1 MPTAEA
7 FLGVLPFNLKNTS
20 SPIPRRRNPNQGSS
34 TFTSEVETQYLQ
46 QRSTEL
52 LLQNDFALAKLLCR
66 LEISGDKAATM
77 ASHLVSFLRGNPK
90 TVDQVD
96 AFVLGAFD
104 THLRTYAQISPNPR
118 NILRDNNLAT
128 MLVVCYLQQSCRS
141 YLVSIL
147 QPVMTAISPFVHN
160 CELDPNRLADDSDE
174 TTISRNAYNLYCV
187 CRSVLDAVFSAGK
200 HAPAEMRQLCTAIR
214 SRIEAS
220 WELPSAVPQVPSKA
234 SRQGTPA
241 PKQKEP
247 EQPILELKDWEKD
260 LKTTVQVDIMS
271 DIKAALDE
279 WLEHPYKD
287 KTLASLS
294 AKQRLN
300 APKAGASL
308 YSMEAA
314 SLGAVSGSGSTS
326 TNLIGGAQTT
336 GDDAYCNEARQSLIT
351 MMSSTFSS
359 PDKLEASLSLNK
371 KKNPQAPI
379 ALRASEIKNTWRQT
393 QSPRKTMSP
402 TMSTRFSKHTSRRFS
417 GSYFTPV
424 ETVISMLIFVRFFI
438 PILTAPD
445 AYGLDVKMSP
455 ANRRGLLLCA
465 KVLAVLCNG
474 VSFGTKETY
483 LLPMNG
489 LIKEYRPKLR
499 HYLHAI
505 SSGAGTASMPG
516 NDADSN
522 SSSDDDGDDEGL
534 SDGESNDDDLFT
546 IDELA
551 SQFQVVSVG
560 AKIATKEEQR
570 KSRMSFTRHY
580 MASLLPS
587 TPDAQQAVVPP
598 LPPLPQHPPAAP
610 GKGESVVRMVRQ
622 ASAEATLS
630 VRRRAAG
637 VQPSRTTIDIP
648 AHASSSS
655 AAVAVSSSA
664 FDSLLDNEIV
674 DESLVTIDFLTCL
687 EGNFDKLETFVHGSP
702 HSDPAVH
709 QQMVDACR
717 ELKPIVHYAKRLS
730 SPGRVP
736 DTVSL
741 SQGGAK
747 TSHER
752 QTNAKTSQEAP
763 RRYPP
768 PFGRQQSTSRRLSDE
783 YEDLGRSRKSNMPEQ
798 SH

>member
-7 FLGVLPFNLKNTS
+7 FLGVLPFNLKNTTL
-20 SPIPRRRNPNQGSS
+20 PIPRRRNPNQGSS
-34 TFTSEVETQYLQ
+34 AFTSEVETQYLQ

-52 LLQNDFALAKLLCR
+52 LLQNDFALARLLCR

-90 TVDQVD
+90 TVDHVN

-104 THLRTYAQISPNPR
+104 THLCAYAQISPNPR
-118 NILRDNNLAT
+118 NVLRDNNLAT

-147 QPVMTAISPFVHN
+147 QPVMTAILPFVHN
-160 CELDPNRLADDSDE
+160 CELDPNRLPDDCDE
-174 TTISRNAYNLYCV
+174 ATISRNAYNLYCV

-200 HAPAEMRQLCTAIR
+200 HAPADMHQLCTGIR

-220 WELPSAVPQVPSKA
+220 WDIPSAIPQTPSNV
-234 SRQGTPA
+234 SRQGTPV
-241 PKQKEP
+241 PKQKES
-247 EQPILELKDWEKD
+247 EQPMLELKDWEND
-260 LKTTVQVDIMS
+260 LKTTVRVDIMS

-279 WLEHPYKD
+279 WLEHPDSD
-287 KTLASLS
+287 KTIAS
-294 AKQRLN
+294 AATKQWPN
-300 APKAGASL
+300 
-308 YSMEAA
+308 
-314 SLGAVSGSGSTS
+314 VSK
-326 TNLIGGAQTT
+326 
-336 GDDAYCNEARQSLIT
+336 GDDEYCDETRQSLIT
-351 MMSSTFSS
+351 MMASTFSS
-359 PDKLEASLSLNK
+359 ADKLESSLSLNDSK
-371 KKNPQAPI
+371 KKNTNKNKNKNKKPLHAPI
-379 ALRASEIKNTWRQT
+379 PLRASEIKNTWRQT
-393 QSPRKTMSP
+393 QSPRKNMSP
-402 TMSTRFSKHTSRRFS
+402 SMATRFSKHTSRRFS

-483 LLPMNG
+483 LMPMNG

-505 SSGAGTASMPG
+505 SSNASATSIPG
-516 NDADSN
+516 
-522 SSSDDDGDDEGL
+522 DDPNGSDDEGDAM
-534 SDGESNDDDLFT
+534 SDSDSNDDDSFT

-560 AKIATKEEQR
+560 AKIASKEEQR
-570 KSRMSFTRHY
+570 KSQMSFTRHY
-580 MASLLPS
+580 MMPPLPS
-587 TPDAQQAVVPP
+587 TPADSNKNIIPP
-598 LPPLPQHPPAAP
+598 LPPLPQQHQKQQKHQQLAATTTTTTN
-610 GKGESVVRMVRQ
+610 KGENMVRMARQ
-622 ASAEATLS
+622 ASAETTGS
-630 VRRRAAG
+630 MRRRATTT
-637 VQPSRTTIDIP
+637 QPSRTTIDIP
-648 AHASSSS
+648 PQASSSLS
-655 AAVAVSSSA
+655 AAAPVAVSSSA

-687 EGNFDKLETFVHGSP
+687 EGNFGKLESFVHSNP
-702 HSDPAVH
+702 HNDQVL
-709 QQMVDACR
+709 QQQLVDACR

-741 SQGGAK
+741 SQSTAK
-747 TSHER
+747 TSHEK
-752 QTNAKTSQEAP
+752 QGSAKTSQENQSSASP
-763 RRYPP
+763 FRRQ
-768 PFGRQQSTSRRLSDE
+768 RSTSRRLSDE
-783 YEDLGRSRKSNMPEQ
+783 YEDLGCHRKNS
-798 SH
+798 